1 MKINK
6 ALLESYGRHLSV
18 AVITAI
24 FAIANVSHISPLN
37 FSLGE
42 WVLVA
47 NSLWLSALPVVRRYF
62 NKQDPAFGLVV
73 DAVAK
78 QVAVEVTKVAPTV

>member
-6 ALLESYGRHLSV
+6 KIIEAYIQHLVV
-18 AVITAI
+18 AVVTAV
-24 FAIANVSHISPLN
+24 FAIANVSHISPVN
-37 FSLGE
+37 FTLGE

-47 NSLWLSALPVVRRYF
+47 NTLWLSALPVIRRYF

-78 QVAVEVTKVAPTV
+78 QVAVEVTKVAPTA

>member
-1 MKINK
+1 M
-6 ALLESYGRHLSV
+6 LEAYVQHLAVS
-18 AVITAI
+18 VITAV
-24 FAIANVSHISPLN
+24 FAISSTTHLSPAN
-37 FSLGE
+37 FTLGE

-47 NSLWLSALPVVRRYF
+47 NTLWLSALPVIRRYF

-78 QVAVEVTKVAPTV
+78 QVAVEVTKVAPTA